1 MKAWF
6 DLSETDRTEI
16 IIQTSAEVGLPPAAV
31 EKDFWVT
38 MVLNAVFNTD
48 NAEDLV
54 FKGGTSLSKAWKI
67 IERFSEDIDLAIDRK
82 LFGFGGELSS
92 TQVRKLRK
100 VACKFI
106 SEEFKVKLENSL
118 IQLGI
123 REFDITVGQYE
134 ASDTDPI
141 SIEVSYKSI
150 TEKKDYLKPRIVV
163 EISARSLKEPFEL
176 REIKSM
182 IGEKYSGQP
191 FSDIPVMIPTVL
203 PTRTF
208 LEKIFLLHEE
218 FQKPKGK
225 PINST
230 RMTRHLYDL
239 SKIMDT
245 AFANQ
250 ALNDNELYNA
260 IVQHRS
266 TITKLNWVNY
276 SNHFPNH
283 VNFIPPKEEMDKWKK
298 DYEDMQESMFYGT
311 TEKYGDLISKLEKL
325 KIIINTSKIQKIPET
340 PSKPY

>member
-82 LFGFGGELSS
+82 LFGFDGQLSS
-92 TQVRKLRK
+92 SQIRKLRK

-106 SEEFKVKLENSL
+106 SEEFIVKLENSL

-123 REFDITVGQYE
+123 REFDISVHQFE

-150 TEKKDYLKPRIVV
+150 TEKKNYLKPRVVV
-163 EISARSLKEPFEL
+163 EISARSLREPFEL

-182 IGEKYSGQP
+182 IGEKYSSHP
-191 FSDIPVMIPTVL
+191 FADLGVMIPTVL

-225 PINST
+225 KNNST

-245 AFANQ
+245 TFAKE
-250 ALNDNELYNA
+250 ALNDTELYNA

-276 SNHFPNH
+276 ANHFPGQ
-283 VNFIPPKEEMDKWKK
+283 VNFIPPPEEMDKWEK

-311 TEKYGDLISKLEKL
+311 TEKYGDLIRKLETLKNSINSSDLQKL
-325 KIIINTSKIQKIPET
+325 P
-340 PSKPY
+340 

>member
-6 DLSETDRTEI
+6 DLSERDRAEI
-16 IIQTSAEVGLPPAAV
+16 FIQTSAEVGLPPAAV

-48 NAEDLV
+48 NADDLV

-82 LFGFGGELSS
+82 LFGFEGELSS
-92 TQVRKLRK
+92 GQIRKLRK

-106 SEEFKVKLENSL
+106 SEEFKVKLEDSL

-123 REFDITVGQYE
+123 REFDISVNQFE

-141 SIEVSYKSI
+141 SIEVRYKSI

-163 EISARSLKEPFEL
+163 EISARSLKEPFEF

-182 IGEKYSGQP
+182 IGEKYSGFP
-191 FSDIPVMIPTVL
+191 FADLPVMIPTVL

-225 PINST
+225 QINST

-245 AFANQ
+245 AFAKQ
-250 ALNDNELYNA
+250 ALNDKELYNA
-260 IVQHRS
+260 IVQH
-266 TITKLNWVNY
+266 
-276 SNHFPNH
+276 
-283 VNFIPPKEEMDKWKK
+283 
-298 DYEDMQESMFYGT
+298 
-311 TEKYGDLISKLEKL
+311 
-325 KIIINTSKIQKIPET
+325 
-340 PSKPY
+340 